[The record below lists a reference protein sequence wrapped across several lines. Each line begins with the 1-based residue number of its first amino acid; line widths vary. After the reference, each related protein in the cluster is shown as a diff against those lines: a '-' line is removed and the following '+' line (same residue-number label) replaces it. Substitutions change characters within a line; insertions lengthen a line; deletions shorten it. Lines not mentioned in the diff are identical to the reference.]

1 MPANSRVRNVDRSDL
16 PEDLEVHIDSLDEQG
31 RVTYISGNFVY
42 RSVNLKF
49 SAIGMEE
56 YGGPNIA
63 ATLSDETTT
72 GLRRLGLD
80 DTGID
85 ELITALQ
92 RKIMEGQVHIQLE
105 ADEKDPEKSRDAA
118 KGQTN

>member
-1 MPANSRVRNVDRSDL
+1 MPANSRVRNVDRPDL
-16 PEDLEVHIDSLDEQG
+16 SEDLEVYINSLDEQG

-92 RKIMEGQVHIQLE
+92 RKIMEGQVHIHLK
-105 ADEKDPEKSRDAA
+105 ANEKDPEKSRGAA
-118 KGQTN
+118 